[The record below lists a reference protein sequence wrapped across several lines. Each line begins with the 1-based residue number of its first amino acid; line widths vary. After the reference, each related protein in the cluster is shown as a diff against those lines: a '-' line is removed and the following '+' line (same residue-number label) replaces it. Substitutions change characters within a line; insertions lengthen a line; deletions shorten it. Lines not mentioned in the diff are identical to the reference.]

1 MVRCLAA
8 CSLLFGVVWAGLLPS
23 LDDTTCATP
32 EEEQLV
38 VVGAG
43 ICRIIGLTWI
53 EHDSTELYIT
63 IHNLTYLNI
72 LSQYPT
78 VVSLQNGGA

>member
-1 MVRCLAA
+1 MRLNLSGGCTMVRFLAA

-23 LDDTTCATP
+23 LDDDTTCATP

-43 ICRIIGLTWI
+43 ICRIIGLKWI
-53 EHDSTELYIT
+53 EMD
-63 IHNLTYLNI
+63 
-72 LSQYPT
+72 
-78 VVSLQNGGA
+78 

>member
-1 MVRCLAA
+1 MVRFLAA

-23 LDDTTCATP
+23 LDDDTTCATP

-43 ICRIIGLTWI
+43 ICRIIGLKWI
-53 EHDSTELYIT
+53 EMD
-63 IHNLTYLNI
+63 
-72 LSQYPT
+72 
-78 VVSLQNGGA
+78 

>member
-1 MVRCLAA
+1 MRLNLSGGCTMVRFLAA

-23 LDDTTCATP
+23 LDDDTTCATP

-43 ICRIIGLTWI
+43 ICRI
-53 EHDSTELYIT
+53 EMD
-63 IHNLTYLNI
+63 
-72 LSQYPT
+72 
-78 VVSLQNGGA
+78 